1 MSLKYFN
8 CWKPCNLTYNVH
20 LYDAFCN
27 KYKYLKPRVTIT
39 TEYDVNTESYILRIY
54 MDKFL
59 KETIEIQSI
68 ESESKVKLIGSKYF
82 LKNIE
87 RSEHSESSEAN
98 YMNEANC
105 MNK

>member
-1 MSLKYFN
+1 
-8 CWKPCNLTYNVH
+8 
-20 LYDAFCN
+20 
-27 KYKYLKPRVTIT
+27 
-39 TEYDVNTESYILRIY
+39 